1 MHNSVLNCD
10 ISDVIIIM
18 ISLLTFPRKNG
29 RISGN
34 SVRLTK
40 TVKNINSLDY
50 GMIYS
55 HSRLSTFEQCPLKF
69 RFQYIDKVER
79 PEEEGV
85 EAFLGSRVH
94 ETLEKLYKDLKFM
107 KENSL
112 QDLLAF
118 FDKQWNKHW
127 NDSIIIVRKEYN
139 SENYRKLGIKY
150 VTDYYNRFKPF
161 NQGKTIATEKRITI
175 KLDDKGKYKM
185 QGYIDRLGF
194 KDGYYEVHDYKT
206 NANLPIEEYLIGDR
220 QLALYS
226 LAILKSY
233 QDAKKTRQIWH
244 FLAFDKD
251 IILEKTK
258 KELEQLKKDTI
269 TLIKKIELHKKRNDF
284 PAKTSRLCDW
294 CEFRP
299 QCPQW
304 AHLYKLEEKSANEY
318 LKEDGV
324 VLVNKYAE
332 LDNKYKKLK
341 KELEEEI
348 EKIKEALIEYAKK
361 KKIDIVY
368 GSDMK
373 ANVKI
378 EEKLKFP
385 GKNDERIEELKK
397 MLKDLGRWEE
407 VEMLDNFALLSKVKS
422 GEWDANELKK
432 LKKFET
438 KETHESVRLS
448 KFNKDEEEQ
457 V

>member
-1 MHNSVLNCD
+1 
-10 ISDVIIIM
+10 
-18 ISLLTFPRKNG
+18 
-29 RISGN
+29 
-34 SVRLTK
+34 
-40 TVKNINSLDY
+40 
-50 GMIYS
+50 MIYS

-69 RFQYIDKVER
+69 RFQYIDKIER
-79 PEEEGV
+79 PEEEGI
-85 EAFLGSRVH
+85 EAFLGQRVH
-94 ETLEKLYKDLKFM
+94 ETLEKLYKDLKFL

-127 NDSIIIVRKEYN
+127 NNNIIIVKKEYN

-161 NQGKTIATEKRITI
+161 NQERTIATEKRITI

-185 QGYIDRLGF
+185 QGYVDRLSF

-206 NANLPIEEYLIGDR
+206 NANLPIEEYMTEDR

-244 FLAFDKD
+244 FLALDKD
-251 IILEKTK
+251 IILEKNK
-258 KELEQLKKDTI
+258 GELEQLRKDTI
-269 TLIKKIELHKKRNDF
+269 ALINRIEAHKKRNEF

-299 QCPQW
+299 ICPEW
-304 AHLYKLEEKSANEY
+304 KHLYNLEEKSVNDY

-341 KELEEEI
+341 KELEEEL
-348 EKIKEALIEYAKK
+348 EKVKEALIIYAKK
-361 KKIDIVY
+361 KEVDIVF

-373 ANVKI
+373 AKVKI

-385 GKNDERIEELKK
+385 GKNDEKIEELKK
-397 MLKDLGRWEE
+397 VLKELGKWEE
-407 VEMLDNFALLSKVKS
+407 VTMLDNYALLAKVKN
-422 GEWDANELKK
+422 GEFDAKELKK

-438 KETHESVRLS
+438 KEISESVRLS
-448 KFNKDEEEQ
+448 KFDKGEE
-457 V
+457 

>member
-1 MHNSVLNCD
+1 
-10 ISDVIIIM
+10 
-18 ISLLTFPRKNG
+18 
-29 RISGN
+29 
-34 SVRLTK
+34 
-40 TVKNINSLDY
+40 
-50 GMIYS
+50 MIYS

-85 EAFLGSRVH
+85 EAFLGQRVH
-94 ETLEKLYKDLKFM
+94 ETLEKLYRDLKFL

-127 NDSIIIVRKEYN
+127 NNNIIIVKKEYN

-150 VTDYYNRFKPF
+150 ITDYYNRFKPF
-161 NQGKTIATEKRITI
+161 NQERTIATEKRITI

-185 QGYIDRLGF
+185 QGYIDRLSF

-206 NANLPIEEYLIGDR
+206 NANLPIEEYMTEDR
-220 QLALYS
+220 QLSLYS

-233 QDAKKTRQIWH
+233 QDAKKTRQVWH

-258 KELEQLKKDTI
+258 KELEQLRKDTI
-269 TLIKKIELHKKRNDF
+269 TLIKKIEAHKKNNEF

-299 QCPQW
+299 ICPEW
-304 AHLYKLEEKSANEY
+304 KHLYNLEEKSVNDY

-332 LDNKYKKLK
+332 LDFKYKKLK
-341 KELEEEI
+341 KELEEEL
-348 EKIKEALIEYAKK
+348 EKVKEALISYAKK
-361 KKIDIVY
+361 KEVDVVF

-373 ANVKI
+373 AKVKT

-385 GKNDERIEELKK
+385 GKNDEKIEELKK
-397 MLKDLGRWEE
+397 VLKKMKKWEE
-407 VEMLDNFALLSKVKS
+407 VEMLDNYALLAKVKS
-422 GEWDANELKK
+422 GEWDANELRK

-438 KETHESVRLS
+438 KETSESVRLS
-448 KFNKDEEEQ
+448 KFSKEEED
-457 V
+457 